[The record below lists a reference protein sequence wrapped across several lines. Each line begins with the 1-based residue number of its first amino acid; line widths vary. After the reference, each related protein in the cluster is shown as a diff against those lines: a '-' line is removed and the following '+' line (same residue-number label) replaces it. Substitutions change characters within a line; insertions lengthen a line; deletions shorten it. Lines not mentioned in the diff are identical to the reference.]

1 MRLKNR
7 QSDDSQQ
14 TNKSCQQLFSP
25 VDSVFFSPDHESHFP
40 GIPHVFMLTLALHW
54 DVILTSFRQNF
65 VRYYE
70 GYKIK

>member
-1 MRLKNR
+1 MTVNKPIRVVNNYLVRLI
-7 QSDDSQQ
+7 Q
-14 TNKSCQQLFSP
+14 
-25 VDSVFFSPDHESHFP
+25 FFSPDHESHFP

-54 DVILTSFRQNF
+54 DVILTSFRQYF